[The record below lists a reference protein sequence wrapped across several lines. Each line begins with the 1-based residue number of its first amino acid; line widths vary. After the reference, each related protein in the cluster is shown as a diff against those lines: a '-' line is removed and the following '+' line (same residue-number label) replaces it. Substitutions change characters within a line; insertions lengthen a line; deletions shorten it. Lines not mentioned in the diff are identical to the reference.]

1 MLSNRIFRI
10 VTKDSHEVELV
21 SVVHT
26 KLGQSSIW
34 VQPIFTLKRN
44 NKKVL
49 VGWQKPHQVRVDVLE
64 DWLGFSRILDK
75 TLHRVSDKSIG
86 EHVSDVVKVLWD
98 NVGGSAKVKF
108 SQLIGL
114 ITI

>member
-1 MLSNRIFRI
+1 MLSNRFFRI

-44 NKKVL
+44 NKKVV

-75 TLHRVSDKSIG
+75 TLDRVSDKSIG

-98 NVGGSAKVKF
+98 NVGGSPKVKF